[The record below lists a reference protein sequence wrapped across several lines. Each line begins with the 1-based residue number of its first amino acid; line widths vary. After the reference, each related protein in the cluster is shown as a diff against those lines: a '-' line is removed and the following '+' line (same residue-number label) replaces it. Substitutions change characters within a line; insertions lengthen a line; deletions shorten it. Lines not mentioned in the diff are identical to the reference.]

1 MMRRLADTRTL
12 PRRLRR
18 FGRVPAPARG
28 FIMGYILF
36 ALVMLGVV
44 VAALSR
50 IEDSQ
55 ADAKWVD
62 AALVRLKE
70 NIQNSRVQVITC
82 AALVTTDLT
91 GEAQDATPQ
100 YPASPADGLLGSL
113 VCPQGSLQP
122 MPLFDGSSG
131 VFVPTPPAGFSPY
144 TYVNTFA
151 TAAATDP
158 AEVYIQTQSASPF
171 ALTAVTRLQKNY
183 SAQELTVTT
192 DESGLVT
199 LRYYI
204 AKRAAGSP

>member
-62 AALVRLKE
+62 RALTRLQE
-70 NIQNSRVQVITC
+70 NLQNSRVQVITC
-82 AALVTTDLT
+82 AALITSGNPDV
-91 GEAQDATPQ
+91 GGGQPQ
-100 YPASPADGLLGSL
+100 YPPQPVDNLLAN
-113 VCPQGSLQP
+113 VTCPQGSSP
-122 MPLFDGSSG
+122 AIPLFDGSSG
-131 VFVPTPPAGFSPY
+131 VFTPTPPAGFSPY
-144 TYVNTFA
+144 TYVNTFPTA
-151 TAAATDP
+151 GPSGAAA
-158 AEVYIQTQSASPF
+158 VYIQSTTGSPIAVSA
-171 ALTAVTRLQKNY
+171 LQRLQKSY
-183 SAQELTVTT
+183 SGQELDVTT
-192 DESGLVT
+192 NSSGVT
-199 LRYYI
+199 TMKYYI
-204 AKRAAGSP
+204 AKRAAGSS